1 MSVNKFLSKD
11 LLLVDPYPKT
21 QPLFVLHFII
31 LFYFFIFLFF
41 SVQYDLTIVASDSLN
56 EVEAKVVVFI
66 RDVNDL
72 PPEFSVRS
80 YEATIF
86 EESIHLEK
94 PILQVCF
101 IFIFFITFFFFTC
114 LNMISKYL
122 CDICCELHLGGIELK
137 FWTHFFFH
145 TYLKVS

>member
-1 MSVNKFLSKD
+1 M
-11 LLLVDPYPKT
+11 LL
-21 QPLFVLHFII
+21 FCFIFI
-31 LFYFFIFLFF
+31 LFYFF

-101 IFIFFITFFFFTC
+101 ILFYAYFSILFITFFF
-114 LNMISKYL
+114 LK
-122 CDICCELHLGGIELK
+122 CDQ
-137 FWTHFFFH
+137 
-145 TYLKVS
+145 

>member
-1 MSVNKFLSKD
+1 M
-11 LLLVDPYPKT
+11 LL
-21 QPLFVLHFII
+21 FCFIFI
-31 LFYFFIFLFF
+31 LFYFF

-101 IFIFFITFFFFTC
+101 ILCLFFYFIHYFLLFK
-114 LNMISKYL
+114 M
-122 CDICCELHLGGIELK
+122 
-137 FWTHFFFH
+137 
-145 TYLKVS
+145 

>member
-1 MSVNKFLSKD
+1 M
-11 LLLVDPYPKT
+11 
-21 QPLFVLHFII
+21 
-31 LFYFFIFLFF
+31 
-41 SVQYDLTIVASDSLN
+41 ASDSLN

-101 IFIFFITFFFFTC
+101 CFYLFLLILIFFITFFFYVC
-114 LNMISKYL
+114 LTVISKYL
-122 CDICCELHLGGIELK
+122 YDVFCELHLGGIELK
-137 FWTHFFFH
+137 FLGNIFM
-145 TYLKVS
+145 V

>member
-1 MSVNKFLSKD
+1 MYF
-11 LLLVDPYPKT
+11 
-21 QPLFVLHFII
+21 FFCIIFIYYFI
-31 LFYFFIFLFF
+31 LFFFPFF
-41 SVQYDLTIVASDSLN
+41 VQYDLTIVASDSLN

-101 IFIFFITFFFFTC
+101 ILFYYFLYYFLLFI
-114 LNMISKYL
+114 
-122 CDICCELHLGGIELK
+122 H
-137 FWTHFFFH
+137 
-145 TYLKVS
+145 V

>member
-1 MSVNKFLSKD
+1 M
-11 LLLVDPYPKT
+11 LL
-21 QPLFVLHFII
+21 FCFIFI
-31 LFYFFIFLFF
+31 LFYFF

-101 IFIFFITFFFFTC
+101 ILCLFFYFIYYFLLFK
-114 LNMISKYL
+114 M
-122 CDICCELHLGGIELK
+122 
-137 FWTHFFFH
+137 
-145 TYLKVS
+145 

>member
-1 MSVNKFLSKD
+1 M
-11 LLLVDPYPKT
+11 LL
-21 QPLFVLHFII
+21 FCFIFI
-31 LFYFFIFLFF
+31 LFYFF

-101 IFIFFITFFFFTC
+101 FYFMLIFLF
-114 LNMISKYL
+114 YL
-122 CDICCELHLGGIELK
+122 LLSS
-137 FWTHFFFH
+137 F
-145 TYLKVS
+145 

>member
-1 MSVNKFLSKD
+1 MFFS
-11 LLLVDPYPKT
+11 PYY
-21 QPLFVLHFII
+21 FII
-31 LFYFFIFLFF
+31 FFFIF

-86 EESIHLEK
+86 EESTHLEK

-101 IFIFFITFFFFTC
+101 SFHLFCFVFILFSLLLSDLLYTC
-114 LNMISKYL
+114 LTVISKYL
-122 CDICCELHLGGIELK
+122 YDIICELHLGGIELT
-137 FWTHFFFH
+137 FWTKLFLH
-145 TYLKVS
+145 TYIFNGLV

>member
-1 MSVNKFLSKD
+1 MYF
-11 LLLVDPYPKT
+11 
-21 QPLFVLHFII
+21 FCIIFIYYFI
-31 LFYFFIFLFF
+31 LFFFPFF
-41 SVQYDLTIVASDSLN
+41 VQYDLTIVASDSLN

-101 IFIFFITFFFFTC
+101 ILFYYFLYYFLLFI
-114 LNMISKYL
+114 
-122 CDICCELHLGGIELK
+122 H
-137 FWTHFFFH
+137 
-145 TYLKVS
+145 V

>member
-1 MSVNKFLSKD
+1 M
-11 LLLVDPYPKT
+11 
-21 QPLFVLHFII
+21 
-31 LFYFFIFLFF
+31 
-41 SVQYDLTIVASDSLN
+41 ASDSLN

-101 IFIFFITFFFFTC
+101 VLFLFSHFIYNFLLFI
-114 LNMISKYL
+114 
-122 CDICCELHLGGIELK
+122 H
-137 FWTHFFFH
+137 
-145 TYLKVS
+145 V

>member
-1 MSVNKFLSKD
+1 M
-11 LLLVDPYPKT
+11 
-21 QPLFVLHFII
+21 
-31 LFYFFIFLFF
+31 
-41 SVQYDLTIVASDSLN
+41 ASDSLN

-101 IFIFFITFFFFTC
+101 ILFLFSYFILFIILFFLYMFG
-114 LNMISKYL
+114 
-122 CDICCELHLGGIELK
+122 CDQ
-137 FWTHFFFH
+137 
-145 TYLKVS
+145 

>member
-1 MSVNKFLSKD
+1 M
-11 LLLVDPYPKT
+11 
-21 QPLFVLHFII
+21 
-31 LFYFFIFLFF
+31 
-41 SVQYDLTIVASDSLN
+41 ASDSLN

-86 EESIHLEK
+86 EESTHLEK

-101 IFIFFITFFFFTC
+101 YFYLFCFYFILLFSLLLSSLYMF
-114 LNMISKYL
+114 N
-122 CDICCELHLGGIELK
+122 CDQ
-137 FWTHFFFH
+137 
-145 TYLKVS
+145 

>member
-1 MSVNKFLSKD
+1 MFFS
-11 LLLVDPYPKT
+11 PYY
-21 QPLFVLHFII
+21 FII
-31 LFYFFIFLFF
+31 FFFFIF

-86 EESIHLEK
+86 EESTHLEK

-101 IFIFFITFFFFTC
+101 YFYSFCFYFLIFFYYFLLYTC
-114 LNMISKYL
+114 LTVISKYL
-122 CDICCELHLGGIELK
+122 YDIICELHLGGIELT
-137 FWTHFFFH
+137 FWTKIVLHKYLC
-145 TYLKVS
+145 TYLMV